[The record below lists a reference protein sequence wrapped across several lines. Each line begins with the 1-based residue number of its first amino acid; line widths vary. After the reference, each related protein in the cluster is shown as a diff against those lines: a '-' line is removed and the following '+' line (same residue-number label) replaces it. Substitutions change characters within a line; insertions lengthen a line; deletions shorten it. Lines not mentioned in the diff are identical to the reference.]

1 MKRQTHFTL
10 GLESESIPLLKGEET
25 IFSTLKLISKK
36 LAASDIQSQQYEE
49 ASWKEWVDKLWG
61 M

>member
-10 GLESESIPLLKGEET
+10 GLESEKDEGPT

-36 LAASDIQSQQYEE
+36 LAESDIQFQQYEE
-49 ASWKEWVDKLWG
+49 ASWQEWVDKMWG
-61 M
+61 TAGKK